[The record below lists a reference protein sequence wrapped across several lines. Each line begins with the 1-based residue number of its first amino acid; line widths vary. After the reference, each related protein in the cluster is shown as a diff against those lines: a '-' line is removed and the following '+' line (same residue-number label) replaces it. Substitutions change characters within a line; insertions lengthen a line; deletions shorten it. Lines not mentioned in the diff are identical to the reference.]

1 MLEKLLLIIV
11 LIIIVILVIKF
22 LSEYGST
29 IAKVILHLVF
39 GWILLGVVNLL
50 PGIHIPINLL
60 NIIISGFGGVLG
72 TLLLVIV
79 YVIL

>member
-1 MLEKLLLIIV
+1 MLEQLLLLVV
-11 LIIIVILVIKF
+11 LIIIAILVIKF
-22 LSEYGST
+22 LSEYGSV
-29 IAKVILHLVF
+29 IVKIILHLAF
-39 GWILLGVVNLL
+39 GWILLGIVNIL
-50 PGIHIPINLL
+50 PGVYIPINLL